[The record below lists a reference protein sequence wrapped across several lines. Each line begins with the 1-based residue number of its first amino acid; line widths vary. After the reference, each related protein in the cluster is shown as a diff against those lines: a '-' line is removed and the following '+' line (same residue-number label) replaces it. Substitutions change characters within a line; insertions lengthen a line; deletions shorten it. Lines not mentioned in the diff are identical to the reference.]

1 MKRHPPYT
9 GTALVLFRTGILD
22 RGYNSDLLKEI
33 KIDVNRLLWMT
44 DEELLKC
51 RSIGP
56 HRLKEVNAARKELK
70 RLLFKD
76 K

>member
-1 MKRHPPYT
+1 MRHRPYT

-22 RGYNSDLLKEI
+22 RCYDSNLCKEI
-33 KIDVNRLLWMT
+33 KIDVNRLFNMT

-51 RSIGP
+51 RSIGS
-56 HRLKEVNAARKELK
+56 HRLKEVNAARDALK